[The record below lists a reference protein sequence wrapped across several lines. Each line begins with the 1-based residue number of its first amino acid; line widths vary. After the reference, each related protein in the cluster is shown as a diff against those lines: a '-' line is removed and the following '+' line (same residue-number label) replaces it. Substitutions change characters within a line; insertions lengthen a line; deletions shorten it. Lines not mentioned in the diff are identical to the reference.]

1 MVNKYKYIVQCNFQ
15 DLSEAQ
21 MQKIAAE
28 MNLSETV
35 FLRNKEK
42 NGSFSKGITIA
53 EVQCTSSTTWKK
65 PPTLKHYISNC
76 LKCSIL
82 KISML
87 HVTELQA
94 SVVVTEAIAQNF
106 SFI

>member
-1 MVNKYKYIVQCNFQ
+1 MIIHSNNMVNKYKYIVQCNFQ

-53 EVQCTSSTTWKK
+53 EQRFNVLQVLLGKN
-65 PPTLKHYISNC
+65 PPH
-76 LKCSIL
+76 
-82 KISML
+82 
-87 HVTELQA
+87 
-94 SVVVTEAIAQNF
+94 
-106 SFI
+106 

>member
-1 MVNKYKYIVQCNFQ
+1 MNNNMVNKSKYIVQCNFQ

-21 MQKIAAE
+21 MQKVAAE

-53 EVQCTSSTTWKK
+53 GEVPFFWFRYKTRPFCFT
-65 PPTLKHYISNC
+65 HC
-76 LKCSIL
+76 L
-82 KISML
+82 
-87 HVTELQA
+87 
-94 SVVVTEAIAQNF
+94 
-106 SFI
+106 

>member
-1 MVNKYKYIVQCNFQ
+1 MYFFFALVRFFKGNIEITGMIIHSNNMVNKYKYIVQCNFQ

-53 EVQCTSSTTWKK
+53 EVQCTWKK
-65 PPTLKHYISNC
+65 TPH
-76 LKCSIL
+76 
-82 KISML
+82 
-87 HVTELQA
+87 
-94 SVVVTEAIAQNF
+94 
-106 SFI
+106 

>member
-1 MVNKYKYIVQCNFQ
+1 MVNKFKYIVQCNFQ

-53 EVQCTSSTTWKK
+53 EVQCTWKK
-65 PPTLKHYISNC
+65 KTHTKTLHIQLPK
-76 LKCSIL
+76 
-82 KISML
+82 ML
-87 HVTELQA
+87 NFKNKYVTCYRLA
-94 SVVVTEAIAQNF
+94 SY
-106 SFI
+106 

>member
-1 MVNKYKYIVQCNFQ
+1 MVNKCKYIVQCNFQ

-21 MQKIAAE
+21 MQKVAAE

-53 EVQCTSSTTWKK
+53 GEVPFFWLRYKTHPFCFT
-65 PPTLKHYISNC
+65 HC
-76 LKCSIL
+76 L
-82 KISML
+82 
-87 HVTELQA
+87 
-94 SVVVTEAIAQNF
+94 
-106 SFI
+106 

>member
-1 MVNKYKYIVQCNFQ
+1 MVNKFKYIVQCNFQ

-21 MQKIAAE
+21 MQKIATE

-42 NGSFSKGITIA
+42 NGSFSKGITMQRYN
-53 EVQCTSSTTWKK
+53 VLGKK
-65 PPTLKHYISNC
+65 TPTLKHYISNC

>member
-1 MVNKYKYIVQCNFQ
+1 MNNNMVNKCKYIVQCNFQ

-21 MQKIAAE
+21 MQKVAAE

-53 EVQCTSSTTWKK
+53 GEELFFWLRYKTRPFCFI
-65 PPTLKHYISNC
+65 HC
-76 LKCSIL
+76 L
-82 KISML
+82 
-87 HVTELQA
+87 
-94 SVVVTEAIAQNF
+94 
-106 SFI
+106 

>member
-53 EVQCTSSTTWKK
+53 EVQCTSTLVLEKK
-65 PPTLKHYISNC
+65 THTKTLHIQLPK
-76 LKCSIL
+76 
-82 KISML
+82 ML
-87 HVTELQA
+87 NFKNKYVTCYRLA
-94 SVVVTEAIAQNF
+94 SY
-106 SFI
+106 

>member
-1 MVNKYKYIVQCNFQ
+1 MVNEYKYIVQCDFQ

-53 EVQCTSSTTWKK
+53 EVMYLEKK
-65 PPTLKHYISNC
+65 KPTLKHYISNC

-94 SVVVTEAIAQNF
+94 SVVVTWV
-106 SFI
+106 

>member
-1 MVNKYKYIVQCNFQ
+1 MVNKFKYIVQCNFQ

-53 EVQCTSSTTWKK
+53 EVQCTWKK
-65 PPTLKHYISNC
+65 NPTLKHYISNC

-87 HVTELQA
+87 HVTDLQA
-94 SVVVTEAIAQNF
+94 TEVVTGALAQNF

>member
-1 MVNKYKYIVQCNFQ
+1 MNNNMVNKCKYIVQCNFQ

-42 NGSFSKGITIA
+42 NGSFSKGITIEG
-53 EVQCTSSTTWKK
+53 EVPFFWLRYKTRPFCFT
-65 PPTLKHYISNC
+65 HC
-76 LKCSIL
+76 L
-82 KISML
+82 
-87 HVTELQA
+87 
-94 SVVVTEAIAQNF
+94 
-106 SFI
+106 

>member
-53 EVQCTSSTTWKK
+53 EVQCTWKK
-65 PPTLKHYISNC
+65 KPTLKHYISNC

>member
-1 MVNKYKYIVQCNFQ
+1 MVNKFKYIVQCNFQ

-21 MQKIAAE
+21 MQKIATE

-53 EVQCTSSTTWKK
+53 EVQCTWKK
-65 PPTLKHYISNC
+65 KPHTKTLHIQLPK
-76 LKCSIL
+76 
-82 KISML
+82 ML
-87 HVTELQA
+87 NFKNKYVTCYRLA
-94 SVVVTEAIAQNF
+94 SY
-106 SFI
+106 

>member
-42 NGSFSKGITIA
+42 NGSFSKGITIIA
-53 EVQCTSSTTWKK
+53 EVQCTSSTTWKE
-65 PPTLKHYISNC
+65 PPH
-76 LKCSIL
+76 
-82 KISML
+82 
-87 HVTELQA
+87 
-94 SVVVTEAIAQNF
+94 
-106 SFI
+106 

>member
-1 MVNKYKYIVQCNFQ
+1 MNNNMVNKCKCIVQCNFQ

-21 MQKIAAE
+21 MQKVAAE

-53 EVQCTSSTTWKK
+53 GEV
-65 PPTLKHYISNC
+65 PFFGYAIKHA
-76 LKCSIL
+76 
-82 KISML
+82 
-87 HVTELQA
+87 HFV
-94 SVVVTEAIAQNF
+94 
-106 SFI
+106 SFIVYEVIGF